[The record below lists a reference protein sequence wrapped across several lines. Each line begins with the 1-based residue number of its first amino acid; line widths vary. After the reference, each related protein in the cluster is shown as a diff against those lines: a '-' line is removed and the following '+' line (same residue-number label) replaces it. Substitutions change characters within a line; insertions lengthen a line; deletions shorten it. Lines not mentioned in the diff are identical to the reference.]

1 MEGMAMQRE
10 QNEGLSEALGKVLVE
25 RLALLVPGESTELLV
40 DFPDADVQ
48 AHHRCQSHGY

>member
-1 MEGMAMQRE
+1 MQRE